1 MNGPTTDKFQR
12 FPIADIESYW
22 TITNR
27 RLHQLD
33 LNSVLKGYKTTTCTL
48 TSFTLTSPSNLES
61 SQGDAVPC
69 RTTQLML
76 GHGCRLSVPLPAQM
90 PIKGGPI
97 ASNKRIDL

>member
-27 RLHQLD
+27 RLHELD

-48 TSFTLTSPSNLES
+48 TT
-61 SQGDAVPC
+61 
-69 RTTQLML
+69 
-76 GHGCRLSVPLPAQM
+76 
-90 PIKGGPI
+90 
-97 ASNKRIDL
+97 